1 MSIVGCSFFKL
12 TERYRAGDITETS
25 NDASRSNSKNVP
37 DTVNGAQ
44 PSTAQADL
52 GTSDDILSVSEVDKR
67 VAEALRPLHEQ
78 LRALKSQVEEIQ
90 HLKTELADL
99 KPQIADLKNLRAKV
113 DALTSE
119 IRELRT
125 QQGTVDVDEMMADSV
140 HEPVTPP
147 QQSTPQPKT
156 PKTYGP
162 GGFGMPSAFR
172 TPSSTAI
179 VPKASSA
186 GVHDSEYNPTEAH
199 PGVAASMLGKRHRDS
214 VGSSITG
221 IVEEGHED
229 EYSEEELAKRVV
241 RPTKKR
247 PRISKTG
254 DQTNEAMISRGT
266 PSDHEQESQRSSAPH
281 VPSFTVFRGP
291 EGPAESYVGSPPP
304 TNHLPEYFD
313 STDSGNRAGRLGHGA
328 ASTSSATASE
338 NQQPFNFTFLPISS
352 TPANAMYASS
362 FPFPEAP
369 QSPSPAGSNL
379 GFLDNDHDERTD
391 VFKPYGLPSPH
402 KRLPSFASGSQPALR
417 ETFVDPA
424 ALTQRSSGK
433 QREVS
438 TNDGEAESTNAERKS
453 DAAPGANVPSTKR
466 TMYGTE
472 LEGDTRFGDFGMD
485 GVASIG
491 NLGAGFWAGGRF

>member
-1 MSIVGCSFFKL
+1 MKQVEAIIEEEPETADEIV
-12 TERYRAGDITETS
+12 ETS

-229 EYSEEELAKRVV
+229 EYSEEELAKRV
-241 RPTKKR
+241 
-247 PRISKTG
+247 
-254 DQTNEAMISRGT
+254 
-266 PSDHEQESQRSSAPH
+266 RSSAPH

-352 TPANAMYASS
+352 TPANAI
-362 FPFPEAP
+362 
-369 QSPSPAGSNL
+369 
-379 GFLDNDHDERTD
+379 TD
-391 VFKPYGLPSPH
+391 VFKPYGLPSPP

>member
-1 MSIVGCSFFKL
+1 M
-12 TERYRAGDITETS
+12 
-25 NDASRSNSKNVP
+25 
-37 DTVNGAQ
+37 
-44 PSTAQADL
+44 
-52 GTSDDILSVSEVDKR
+52 DKR